1 MFDIKN
7 KKCFKTFE
15 GEAVRVQRSNMK
27 FHVPSLSITARKKE
41 ISISIEMPK
50 SSIIFKDSLN

>member
-15 GEAVRVQRSNMK
+15 GEAVCVHEVSR
-27 FHVPSLSITARKKE
+27 SLSITARKKE

-50 SSIIFKDSLN
+50 SSIIFEDSLN